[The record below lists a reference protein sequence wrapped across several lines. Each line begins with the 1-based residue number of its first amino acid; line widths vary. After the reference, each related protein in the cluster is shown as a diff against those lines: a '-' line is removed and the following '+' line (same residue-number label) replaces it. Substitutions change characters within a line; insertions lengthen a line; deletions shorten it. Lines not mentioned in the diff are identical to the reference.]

1 MRGGGAVIR
10 EDQRSL
16 LKFLLSSLLLAP
28 TPSQQPQPQPS
39 QCPLPLEKLNWD
51 SIPSQ
56 LLSSGAAVPG
66 LGGGGQECWG

>member
-1 MRGGGAVIR
+1 MGGRGR
-10 EDQRSL
+10 EQDQRSP
-16 LKFLLSSLLLAP
+16 LKFFLSSLPLAP
-28 TPSQQPQPQPS
+28 TPNPQPQPS